1 LQKIVINKRVSMHEI
16 LFYGRGGQGMVS
28 AAGLLVSAI
37 ARDNKYAQAF
47 PYFGFE
53 RRGAL
58 SRAFLRID
66 EDPILNRG
74 FIKKPDCIVVADPK
88 LPEFVDVTAGL
99 KQGGIAVLNTKRD
112 PREVDLGVRL
122 SKIGTIDASKIAEII
137 YGFQTISFTN
147 YIMVGAFAALTG
159 WVKLPHVIEA
169 IGDAYEPGMAERN
182 QRAAQQ
188 GFTKVRVHEGKGR
201 DDA

>member
-1 LQKIVINKRVSMHEI
+1 
-16 LFYGRGGQGMVS
+16 MVS

-37 ARDNKYAQAF
+37 AKDGKYAQAF

-58 SRAFLRID
+58 SKAFLRID
-66 EDPILNRG
+66 RNPILNRG
-74 FIKKPDCIVVADPK
+74 FIKEPDCIVVADPK
-88 LPEFVDVTAGL
+88 LPEFADVAAGL
-99 KQGGIAVLNTKRD
+99 KQRGMAVLNTKRD
-112 PREVDLGVRL
+112 PSEVNLGVNL
-122 SKIGTIDASKIAEII
+122 SKIGTIDASKMAEII

-169 IGDAYEPGMAERN
+169 IGNAYETDMAERN
-182 QRAAQQ
+182 RKAAQQ
-188 GFTKVRVHEGKGR
+188 GFAKVKVHESKGR